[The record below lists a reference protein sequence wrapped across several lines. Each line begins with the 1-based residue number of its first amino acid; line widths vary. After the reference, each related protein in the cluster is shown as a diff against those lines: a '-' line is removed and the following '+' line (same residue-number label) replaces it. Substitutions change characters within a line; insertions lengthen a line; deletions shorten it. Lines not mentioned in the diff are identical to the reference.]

1 MTRTRLLGLAMI
13 GTLAAAPALAATP
26 AAPAQYDVRLIMR
39 DGDAAPTRPRLL
51 VNAGRPATFMFANQ
65 SYSMRLVATPAADGR
80 VSLASEISTWTAEGM
95 HHDGSTVTIDANG
108 APSTILFPHTD
119 PGTGAVRRM
128 QVEVSVRPVG

>member
-1 MTRTRLLGLAMI
+1 MTRTGQYALTAI
-13 GTLAAAPALAATP
+13 AALAAAPALAATP
-26 AAPAQYDVRLIMR
+26 AAPAQYDVQLIVR

-51 VNAGRPATFMFANQ
+51 VDSGHPATFMFANQ

-80 VSLASEISTWTAEGM
+80 VSLASEISTWAADGM
-95 HHDGSTVTIDANG
+95 HHDGSTVTIDADG

-128 QVEVSVRPVG
+128 RVEVSVRPVG